1 MFFFVY
7 NNDNNDYNNGN
18 ILTQSI
24 IVDNMKQ
31 IQIHQ
36 VKKEE
41 LQKQY

>member
-7 NNDNNDYNNGN
+7 NNNNNDDNNGN